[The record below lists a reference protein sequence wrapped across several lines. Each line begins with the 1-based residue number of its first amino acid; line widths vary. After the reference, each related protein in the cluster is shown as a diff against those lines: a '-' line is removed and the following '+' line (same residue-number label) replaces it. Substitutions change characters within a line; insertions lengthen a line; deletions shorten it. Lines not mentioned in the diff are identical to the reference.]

1 MKAEAGEEVS
11 PLKVPD
17 DETMISNAEKQLGLG
32 LAPKRCEKD
41 EDEEASNQKEIQDG
55 LEQLQVKDE
64 EKKE

>member
-41 EDEEASNQKEIQDG
+41 EDEEASN
-55 LEQLQVKDE
+55 
-64 EKKE
+64 